1 MKTLFCLLL
10 PFCLCGC
17 SFIPHETV
25 ALEQSRII
33 TALGIDLSEN
43 GYRLVCYEG
52 ADLSEESKPDPS
64 RLFEVEGATLSGALH
79 NLRATSHRRPVLDY
93 AGVILLGEELAKS
106 KTEQVLKELYDNPD
120 FPYGTPLVLASPSAS
135 TVLKGVA
142 KKTADLSGSIDSML
156 QSANQLSLPEA
167 PTLPDFYDTLLSP
180 TKDPYLPCLAEK
192 DGAVSLKGAGVFSG
206 NALSSVL
213 TGDAAKGLGVLSG
226 SARDYP
232 LTISDDAIVYLRR
245 IKITSPKNE
254 LCLKLYGDTDST
266 LWAESLA
273 DTATQKVSGWVS
285 SAIEALRKANAHVLD
300 NPLPHSVKVT
310 CRIKELIS

>member
-10 PFCLCGC
+10 PLCLCGC

-33 TALGIDLSEN
+33 TALGIDISEN

-52 ADLSEESKPDPS
+52 ADLSEESKPDPN
-64 RLFEVEGATLSGALH
+64 RLFEVEGATLSGALR

-106 KTEQVLKELYDNPD
+106 KTESVLKELYDNPD

-135 TVLKGVA
+135 TVLKGLA

-167 PTLPDFYDTLLSP
+167 PDLPDFYNAFLSP

-192 DGAVSLKGAGVFSG
+192 DGAVSLDGVGIFTG
-206 NALSSVL
+206 KTLSSIL
-213 TGDAAKGLGVLSG
+213 TGDTAKGLGVLLG

-232 LTISDDAIVYLRR
+232 LTVSNDITVYLRR

-254 LCLKLYGDTDST
+254 LCLKLYGDTDSA
-266 LWAESLA
+266 LWVESLA
-273 DTATQKVSGWVS
+273 DTTAQKVRRWVS
-285 SAIEALRKANAHVLD
+285 STTEALQKANAHVL
-300 NPLPHSVKVT
+300 NVPLPRTIKVT